1 MEKINK
7 VIDKYFDFMDEI
19 GGVTFIDSMI
29 PNCMIDYTKKSEFE
43 GKLYWKAIN
52 SLVSESEIQ
61 ELEGYYNHKL
71 PKSYKEF
78 LQHRHFIELE
88 LGGYCIRFFKNLPNT
103 FVEDTKIEIEN
114 YYWNLIERNY
124 LPFAALSDYGV
135 LCFDANVSKP
145 DNEYPIL
152 SFDHEDE
159 FGESESYSPDFESMF
174 QEFEENLDEWISNKR
189 KMDSSH

>member
-19 GGVTFIDSMI
+19 GGMSNIDSMI
-29 PNCMIDYTKKSEFE
+29 PNCMVDHTKESEL
-43 GKLYWKAIN
+43 GSKLYWKAIK
-52 SLVSESEIQ
+52 STVSESEIQ
-61 ELEGYYNHKL
+61 ELEDYFNHKL

-88 LGGYCIRFFKNLPNT
+88 LGSYGVRFFKNLPRT
-103 FVEDTKIEIEN
+103 FVEDMKEEIEN

-135 LCFDANVSKP
+135 LCFDANVTKP
-145 DNEYPIL
+145 NNEYPIIT
-152 SFDHEDE
+152 FDHEDE
-159 FGESESYSPDFESMF
+159 FIESDNYSPDFETMF
-174 QEFEENLDEWISNKR
+174 QEFEENLDEWIDNKR
-189 KMDSSH
+189 KMNNN